1 MSLTLVLVTNEEH
14 EEENLPS
21 IQRKS
26 GGLSQQGREVS
37 FKIMN
42 EIMKM
47 TKAEPEWKHN
57 TEEAHE
63 IFSI

>member
-1 MSLTLVLVTNEEH
+1 MKNMKNRTSPQSKEKVVGFLSREG
-14 EEENLPS
+14 
-21 IQRKS
+21 KS
-26 GGLSQQGREVS
+26 S

-57 TEEAHE
+57 TTERERGG
-63 IFSI
+63 IPSSTS